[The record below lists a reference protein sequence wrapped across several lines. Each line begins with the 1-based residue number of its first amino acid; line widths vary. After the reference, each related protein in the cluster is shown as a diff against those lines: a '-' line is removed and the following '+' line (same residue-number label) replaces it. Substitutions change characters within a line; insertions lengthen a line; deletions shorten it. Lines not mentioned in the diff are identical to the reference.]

1 MSHCLRPTI
10 SLFALGFV
18 SAAGAGVYTGRLV
31 DIDGAPKAG
40 VSVSYK
46 SGADVLGTVATG
58 ADGTWSLEPGTGVV
72 REARIRLS
80 TGNLVVDG
88 NRQLRVAFG
97 DRDLSGRAIRAV
109 SAVRAVPSTV
119 APRVQAAI
127 VPDTLVYSIGD
138 KIILRD
144 TISAASGSGI
154 DRIFD
159 TTWNAAIVYGH
170 LKDARDNN
178 LYRTVKVGTQV
189 WMAQNLAFKRD
200 TSWRNRDSLQ
210 MERRYGRMY
219 QWSAAMDTSGENNSD
234 IADLPPGWRGI
245 CPAGWHVPSDAEW
258 STLVNFAD
266 SANSGAGLR
275 SLHYPITDTAVKALD
290 TWGFRVLAGGQV
302 AQLTTY
308 PYTYV
313 YRAFGTN
320 GMFWTATEVTTTKS
334 YVRNFGQTA
343 NYSTRVLYPKNE
355 GYSVRCIMD

>member
-1 MSHCLRPTI
+1 MSHILRPTF
-10 SLFALGFV
+10 SLLALGLV
-18 SAAGAGVYTGRLV
+18 ATAGAGVYTGKLV
-31 DIDGAPKAG
+31 DVDGAPKAG
-40 VSVSYK
+40 VGVSFK
-46 SGADVLGTVATG
+46 SGSDVLGTVTTG
-58 ADGTWSLEPGTGVV
+58 ADGTWSLEPATSISREVGT
-72 REARIRLS
+72 RLS

-88 NRQLRVAFG
+88 NRRLRVAFG
-97 DRDLSGRAIRAV
+97 DRDLSGRAIRGV
-109 SAVRAVPSTV
+109 SAVRAVPASV
-119 APRVQAAI
+119 ASRTQADG
-127 VPDTLVYSIGD
+127 VPDTLVYSIGER
-138 KIILRD
+138 IVLRD
-144 TISAASGSGI
+144 TISSASGSGL

-159 TTWNAAIVYGH
+159 TTWNAAIVYGY
-170 LKDARDNN
+170 LKDSRDSI
-178 LYRTVKVGTQV
+178 LYRTVKVGTQI

-219 QWSAAMDTSGENNSD
+219 QWSAAMDTSGDNNSD
-234 IADLPPGWRGI
+234 IADLPPAWRGI
-245 CPAGWHVPSDAEW
+245 CPTGWHVPSDAEW

-275 SLHYPITDTAVKALD
+275 SLHYPITDTAVKAFD

-343 NYSTRVLYPKNE
+343 NNSTRVLYPKNE